1 MGKVNFLGSIVM
13 VRPINIKMYFSHLN
27 KLVIEIIPKVTYHY
41 LAPREDVNSMWS
53 SLIAIGQFVLWYL
66 APPAK
71 GS

>member
-1 MGKVNFLGSIVM
+1 MGKVYFLGNTVM
-13 VRPINIKMYFSHLN
+13 LRAINIKMYFSHLN
-27 KLVIEIIPKVTYHY
+27 KLVIEIIPKVPYHY

-53 SLIAIGQFVLWYL
+53 SLIALGQFVLWYL